1 MRGTQSFVGVMV
13 EVFKRRSLTGLEVL
27 WRWVFWT
34 LVLGKQVPTVYA
46 DIMQAVNAFQAGGF
60 AAFGAV
66 LVSLGQQLQAFV
78 ASHVFWLLLALV
90 FWIGMNTFG
99 RQLLLRR
106 VDSSLSASPVTLVL
120 LTVLRWIAWALCLG
134 LWCGGLM
141 GALRHFVFTPQAAG
155 VEAEW
160 IPFCGIAIAGTLLV
174 YVLWLGLSWVF
185 SLASLFAGHF
195 GTGAAASLLA
205 AWGSGANGTLRGK
218 VAEIN
223 LVVGIVKIALLVLAM
238 VFSACPLPF
247 ETVETQ
253 GFLVTWT
260 AGVLLLYFVAS
271 DYFHVVRLVAFL
283 RMTEV
288 FGVLPEAAAAQG
300 GESAS

>member
-1 MRGTQSFVGVMV
+1 MRGTQSFVGVMA
-13 EVFKRRSLTGLEVL
+13 EVFKRPWLTGLEVL
-27 WRWVFWT
+27 WRWLFWAV
-34 LVLGKQVPTVYA
+34 VLGKQVPTVYA

-66 LVSLGQQLQAFV
+66 LVSLGQQLRAFV
-78 ASHVFWLLLALV
+78 GAHVAWLVLALV
-90 FWIGMNTFG
+90 FWIGGNTAG
-99 RQLLLRR
+99 RRLLLRR
-106 VDSSLSASPVTLVL
+106 VDLSLSASPATLVM
-120 LTVLRWIAWALCLG
+120 LTALRWLAWALFLG
-134 LWCGGLM
+134 AWCGGLI
-141 GALRHFVFTPQAAG
+141 GSLSHFVFTPQAAG

-160 IPFCGIAIAGTLLV
+160 IPFCGVAIAGTLLF

-195 GTGAAASLLA
+195 GTGALASLRA
-205 AWGSGANGTLRGK
+205 AWSSGPLQGR

-260 AGVLLLYFVAS
+260 AVVLLLYFVAS

-288 FGVLPEAAAAQG
+288 FGVLPAAAAARD
-300 GESAS
+300 GEAAS